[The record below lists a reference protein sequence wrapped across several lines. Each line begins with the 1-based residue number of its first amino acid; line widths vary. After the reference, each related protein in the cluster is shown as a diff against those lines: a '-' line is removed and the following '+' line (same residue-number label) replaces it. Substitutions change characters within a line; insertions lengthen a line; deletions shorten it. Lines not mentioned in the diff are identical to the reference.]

1 MLPIECCFFLHSF
14 FVVWS
19 LELAS
24 EIFHDF
30 LLIILAGKTRFQLSS
45 PGQNSRKNTV
55 AIDARLERN
64 LASRKG
70 ILVTKNARS
79 GVKEFAAGM

>member
-1 MLPIECCFFLHSF
+1 MNKDKGHRRGSLAGF
-14 FVVWS
+14 

-30 LLIILAGKTRFQLSS
+30 SHIILAGKTRIQLSS
-45 PGQNSRKNTV
+45 PGRNSRKNTI

-64 LASRKG
+64 LAWRKG
-70 ILVTKNARS
+70 NLVTKNARS
-79 GVKEFAAGM
+79 GVKEFATGM